1 MLVLT
6 RKVDEE
12 IVIGNDIVVKI
23 VRVKGGSI
31 RVGIEAPRNVR
42 VMRAELT
49 AEDRELMAAG
59 VNEVAG

>member
-12 IVIGNDIVVKI
+12 IVIGDDIVVKI

-31 RVGIEAPRNVR
+31 RIGIEAPRNVR
-42 VMRAELT
+42 VMRSELT
-49 AEDRELMAAG
+49 AAQRELVGAATSD
-59 VNEVAG
+59 A